1 MTQILNNRL
10 IDVDAKNFKVNNL
23 YKVSS
28 ATSLILGVMFI
39 LSAIGFIF
47 SIIFIGIDSNWF
59 SLLQDNWLTVIFK
72 LHAGIINISDDPPHG
87 IHLLDILILV
97 LFSIMC
103 YSLCT
108 VLKKTNK
115 IWSLI
120 AFALSVISIIL
131 FIATQIAGRS
141 TVMLVVMIYS
151 IIMLKNKIFDKVTI
165 SSGILA
171 GVFLFIGDLT
181 VGIHSN
187 IITVLFGIGYILL
200 TTWFIR
206 TARILRRLAYLQP
219 LQN

>member
-1 MTQILNNRL
+1 
-10 IDVDAKNFKVNNL
+10 VNNL

-28 ATSLILGVMFI
+28 AISLLLGGMFI
-39 LSAIGFIF
+39 LSAIGLII

-59 SLLQDNWLTVIFK
+59 SLLQNNWLIVIFK
-72 LHAGIINISDDPPHG
+72 LHAGIINISDDPSHG

-103 YSLCT
+103 YSLRT

-120 AFALSVISIIL
+120 AFVLSVISIIL

-141 TVMLVVMIYS
+141 TVMLVVMIFS

-187 IITVLFGIGYILL
+187 IITILFGIGYILL

-206 TARILRRLAYLQP
+206 TARILLRLAYLQP
-219 LQN
+219 PQN

>member
-1 MTQILNNRL
+1 M
-10 IDVDAKNFKVNNL
+10 NNL

-28 ATSLILGVMFI
+28 ATSLTLGVMFI
-39 LSAIGFIF
+39 LSAIGFII

-59 SLLQDNWLTVIFK
+59 SLLQDNWLIVIFK
-72 LHAGIINISDDPPHG
+72 LHAGIINISDDPLHG
-87 IHLLDILILV
+87 IHLLDIIILV

-103 YSLCT
+103 YSLCI

-141 TVMLVVMIYS
+141 TVMLIVMIFS
-151 IIMLKNKIFDKVTI
+151 IIMLKNKIFDKITI

-187 IITVLFGIGYILL
+187 IITVLSGIGYILL

-206 TARILRRLAYLQP
+206 TARILCRLA
-219 LQN
+219 

>member
-1 MTQILNNRL
+1 
-10 IDVDAKNFKVNNL
+10 VNNL

-28 ATSLILGVMFI
+28 AISLLLGGMFI
-39 LSAIGFIF
+39 LSAIGLII

-59 SLLQDNWLTVIFK
+59 SLLQNNWLIVIFK
-72 LHAGIINISDDPPHG
+72 LHAGIINISDDPSHG

-103 YSLCT
+103 YSLLT

-120 AFALSVISIIL
+120 AFVLSLISIIL

-141 TVMLVVMIYS
+141 TVMLVVMIFS

-206 TARILRRLAYLQP
+206 TARILLRLAYLQP